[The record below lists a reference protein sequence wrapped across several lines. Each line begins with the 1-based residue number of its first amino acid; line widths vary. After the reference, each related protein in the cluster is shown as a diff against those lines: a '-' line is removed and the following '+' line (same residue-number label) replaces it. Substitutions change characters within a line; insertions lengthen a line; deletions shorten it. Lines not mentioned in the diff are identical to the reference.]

1 ATLCPAKELA
11 FELNSTS
18 TSFKK
23 GDFKMKRLVLF
34 VFVLVFVLANTV
46 MAVDNST
53 AITAKNAANNDVKKA
68 AKPQIQKAPTLK
80 PEISLKERPAFTMTC
95 PNSNEV
101 SLNIFY
107 TDTGWIINPNQLQ
120 PDVFTRAYASI
131 DSNDKTKVTLACLYH
146 AATDY
151 MAKTSYNG
159 LQKCY
164 CNPSTGEGMIEY
176 KGPEGYKMNIAG
188 TSHAGYLPVKKTGEN
203 IQNQMLECQFHLD
216 GQAQLFKVYRAQSNL
231 SACQAKGREVTCQ
244 Y

>member
-1 ATLCPAKELA
+1 
-11 FELNSTS
+11 
-18 TSFKK
+18 
-23 GDFKMKRLVLF
+23 MKRLVLF
-34 VFVLVFVLANTV
+34 VVVLVFVLANTV

-53 AITAKNAANNDVKKA
+53 AVTAKNAARANVKKA
-68 AKPQIQKAPTLK
+68 STPQIQKVPTLK
-80 PEISLKERPAFTMTC
+80 PGIGVKERPVFTMTC
-95 PNSNEV
+95 PNPNEI
-101 SLNIFY
+101 SLDIF
-107 TDTGWIINPNQLQ
+107 TISGWSINLNKLQ

-131 DSNDKTKVTLACLYH
+131 DPNDKTKVTLACLYH

-164 CNPSTGEGMIEY
+164 CNPSTGDGMIEY
-176 KGPEGYKMNIAG
+176 KGPAGYTTNIAG

-231 SACQAKGREVTCQ
+231 STCQANGREVTCQ